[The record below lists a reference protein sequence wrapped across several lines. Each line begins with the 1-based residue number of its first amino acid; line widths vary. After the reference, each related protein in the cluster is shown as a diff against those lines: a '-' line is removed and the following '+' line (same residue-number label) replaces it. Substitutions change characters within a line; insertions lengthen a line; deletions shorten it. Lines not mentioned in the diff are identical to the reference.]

1 MNLHENKKLFA
12 DAVLAASQHLNIS
25 PIFVEKDYW
34 ITRSLKLLALS
45 DKDNRA
51 IFKSGTSL
59 SKAHNIGSRF
69 SEDIDIAI
77 VNATSLNGNQRK
89 MLIKRLAK
97 SMTVGL
103 DEIPTPGVTSKGSSF
118 YKAIYGYD
126 RIPELNDSVTGNS
139 IKLGQIMVEINS
151 FANPYPY
158 DDCVIDNFIRVFLFN
173 TGHQDLVDTYG
184 LGTFC
189 MKVLDKKRTATE
201 KIVSLLRFSMAKDF
215 ESELTK
221 KIRHFYDLY
230 FLMNDSECRQYFYSN
245 DFASDLK
252 SLLGHDKDMFDYP
265 DGWNIRP
272 ITDSPLFS
280 SLEDIWHHK
289 LVDIYEDE
297 LSKLAYKSI
306 PSSELV
312 LKNVIGMMGHVK
324 SLEVR

>member
-1 MNLHENKKLFA
+1 MNLHENKKLFT

-51 IFKSGTSL
+51 IFKGGTSL
-59 SKAHNIGSRF
+59 SKAHNIGYRF

-77 VNATSLNGNQRK
+77 IDAASMNGNQRK

-97 SMTVGL
+97 SMTAGL

-126 RIPELNDSVTGNS
+126 RISELNYPLAGTG

-158 DDCVIDNFIRVFLFN
+158 DDCLIDNFIRVFLSYS
-173 TGHQDLVDTYG
+173 GHQDLVDEYG
-184 LGTFC
+184 LGTFR
-189 MKVLDKKRTATE
+189 MKVLDKKRTASE
-201 KIVSLLRFSMAKDF
+201 KIVSLLRFSMAIDF

-230 FLMNDSECRQYFYSN
+230 FLMNDDDCWNYFFSN
-245 DFASDLK
+245 DFTSDLK
-252 SLLGHDKDMFDYP
+252 SLLGHDKDLFDYP
-265 DGWNIRP
+265 DGWNKRP

-280 SLEDIWHHK
+280 SLEELWHHK
-289 LVDIYEDE
+289 LVNIYEDE
-297 LSKLAYKSI
+297 LSKLAYQSI

-312 LKNVIGMMGHVK
+312 LKNLFDMMEHVK
-324 SLEVR
+324 TLGIR